1 MVGGGLI
8 VHLDRALPASM
19 DVGRGHV
26 LYLTGRCYHPTRA
39 LHALRVV
46 SDGMEHLVWNHSTTR
61 PDVPSSDPALGDTT
75 PHSLTSGFWAAVSLA
90 RVTHTRPVALV
101 VRALLEDG
109 TRCEVS
115 LGAIELRP
123 GWSRPTPLTSAV
135 PHVVVCLTTANPE
148 PTWFADQ
155 IAAIAGHAHQ
165 RWTCVVGDDA
175 SAPEG
180 LREMRVA
187 VPDDDRFRLVAHRDR
202 VGPYENLA
210 RTLAAIPDDA
220 DFVVLPVP
228 GVAWNPATIAR
239 ALAAFHPATTL
250 VSEQLLAADDDLARL
265 MFASAPPIAGT
276 IVFRAT
282 LLRDLLP
289 FPPRIGDTTAA
300 HWIACVAVA
309 TGTLGSTA
317 HGLPAVQQPPHAGYE
332 SSRAVGSGGFRR
344 WAMAKLWQRRPG
356 YDEELVARI
365 VMAKVLR
372 LRLGIQTSVAKR
384 TVLDRVTAL
393 ERTPLGMTY
402 EVAAA
407 VWGGRLRSGSE
418 WRCLGGT
425 LAAKLLDAYY
435 RWNRTRLFAE
445 RIVHAEVTGASA
457 AASATAGL
465 SIVEQKIAPLRL
477 AVRAAEPRRVNLLT
491 PAIDFQHLFAGYLGK
506 LNLALRLADAGH
518 AVRLVIVDACDYD
531 PVAWRRAIA
540 DYPGLERFFERV
552 EIVDAA
558 DRQVALP
565 VHPRD
570 AFIATT
576 WWTAH
581 LAHRAVRELGG
592 DRFVYLIQEYEP
604 MTFPMGS
611 LYALAAESYTLPHVA
626 LFSSE
631 LLRDYFR
638 QEHIGVYA
646 AGDPGGDP
654 AAFAFQ
660 NAIASFTVTPETLIR
675 SGPRRLLFYARPEQ
689 HAARN
694 MFELGVL
701 ALRRV
706 VEQGRLDGDA
716 WTIDGI
722 GAGRAFEPVPL
733 GRGCW
738 LALLPRMTLA
748 EYQSVLPG
756 YDVGLSLMLTP
767 HPSLVPLEMA
777 AAGML
782 TVTNT
787 FANKTADALHAL
799 SENLIGAPPTVEGI
813 AAALTSAVRRVDDLA
828 ARAAGARVAWSCDW
842 RTSFDD
848 ATLQRLANV
857 LGTPS

>member
-1 MVGGGLI
+1 M
-8 VHLDRALPASM
+8 HLDRALPASV

-46 SDGMEHLVWNHSTTR
+46 SDGMEHPVWNHSTTR

-75 PHSLTSGFWAAVSLA
+75 PNSLTSGFWAAVPLA
-90 RVTHTRPVALV
+90 RVRHTRHVALV

-109 TRCEVS
+109 TKCEVS

-123 GWSRPTPLTSAV
+123 GSWRPTPLASAV
-135 PHVVVCLTTANPE
+135 RHVVVCLTTANPE

-155 IAAIAGHAHQ
+155 IAAIAEHQ
-165 RWTCVVGDDA
+165 QPRWTCLIGDDA
-175 SAPEG
+175 SSPER
-180 LREMRVA
+180 LREMRAV
-187 VPDDDRFRLVAHRDR
+187 VPDDDRFRLLAHWDR
-202 VGPYENLA
+202 IGLYENLA

-220 DFVVLPVP
+220 DFVVVP
-228 GVAWNPATIAR
+228 APGMAWNPATIVR
-239 ALAAFHPATTL
+239 VLAAFHPATTL
-250 VSEQLLAADDDLARL
+250 VSEHLVAADDDLGRL
-265 MFASAPPIAGT
+265 LFASAPPIAGT

-289 FPPRIGDTTAA
+289 FPPRIAGPTAA
-300 HWIACVAVA
+300 QWIACAALA
-309 TGTLGSTA
+309 TGTLGSTDV
-317 HGLPAVQQPPHAGYE
+317 GQQAVRHPPLAGYE

-356 YDEELVARI
+356 YDEDLVARI

-372 LRLGIQTSVAKR
+372 LRLGTEATVAKR
-384 TVLDRVTAL
+384 AALDRVAAL
-393 ERTPLGMTY
+393 ERTPFGVLY
-402 EVAAA
+402 DVAAA
-407 VWGGRLRSGSE
+407 VRGGRLWSGAE

-425 LAAKLLDAYY
+425 IAAKVLDAHY

-465 SIVEQKIAPLRL
+465 SVVEQKTAPLRL
-477 AVRAAEPRRVNLLT
+477 AVSAVEPRRVNLLT
-491 PAIDFQHLFAGYLGK
+491 PALDFQHLFAGYLGK
-506 LNLALRLADAGH
+506 LNLALRLTDAGH
-518 AVRLVIVDACDYD
+518 TVRLVIVDTCDYD

-558 DRQVALP
+558 DRQVGLP

-604 MTFPMGS
+604 MTFAMGS

-638 QEHIGVYA
+638 HQRIGVYA
-646 AGDPGGDP
+646 DGADGGDP

-660 NAIASFTVTPETLIR
+660 NAIASFTVTPETLVR

-706 VEQGRLDGDA
+706 VEQGMLERDG

-733 GRGCW
+733 GRGCR

-787 FANKTADALHAL
+787 FANKTTDALHAL
-799 SENLIGAPPTVEGI
+799 SKNLIGAPPTVEGI
-813 AAALTSAVRRVDDLA
+813 AAALTNAVRRVDDLA
-828 ARAAGARVAWSCDW
+828 ARADGARVAWSRDW

-848 ATLQRLANV
+848 ATLERLAVV